1 MELCILQVEL
11 STEQVKGLPKEDLSW
26 KLNLSFTEYHVY
38 SIIDKYCRGLNF
50 RHVLVLFNILRE
62 ENKDAFGII
71 NNEILVNALFNVS
84 KKHIDNIRKTSDLVF
99 KVSQALIE
107 GLKSGFLPS
116 FHLPRMNLLT
126 SYDIKNED
134 RLKAVYNLQEL
145 IKDIKTDAKNI
156 LRHTGFEKDDENE
169 MMIEQIQQEKETE
182 EQAGQSLVGSA
193 RRSIAPSKAG
203 SKGNSDAGTEQYAH
217 SSGTAW

>member
-1 MELCILQVEL
+1 MEL
-11 STEQVKGLPKEDLSW
+11 STEKVKGLPKEDLSW

-62 ENKDAFGII
+62 ENKDAYGII

-84 KKHIDNIRKTSDLVF
+84 QKHIDNIRKTSDLVF
-99 KVSQALIE
+99 KVSQALIDS
-107 GLKSGFLPS
+107 LKSGFLPS

-126 SYDIKNED
+126 SYDITNED
-134 RLKAVYNLQEL
+134 RLKAVYHLQEM

-156 LRHTGFEKDDENE
+156 LQHTGFEKDDENDGKL
-169 MMIEQIQQEKETE
+169 IEQIQQEKKNE
-182 EQAGQSLVGSA
+182 ERDRQSLVGSA
-193 RRSIAPSKAG
+193 RRSTAHSKAG
-203 SKGNSDAGTEQYAH
+203 SKTNSDNGTEQYA
-217 SSGTAW
+217 SGSAW

>member
-1 MELCILQVEL
+1 MEL

-62 ENKDAFGII
+62 ENKDAYGII

-84 KKHIDNIRKTSDLVF
+84 QKHIDNIRKTSDLIF
-99 KVSQALIE
+99 KVSQALID

-126 SYDIKNED
+126 CYDITNED
-134 RLKAVYNLQEL
+134 RLKAVYYLQEF
-145 IKDIKTDAKNI
+145 IKDIKTDAENI
-156 LRHTGFEKDDENE
+156 LRHTGFDKQDENDAL
-169 MMIEQIQQEKETE
+169 IEQMQQEIGNE
-182 EQAGQSLVGSA
+182 EQDRQAGSA
-193 RRSIAPSKAG
+193 RKSTAHTKARSR
-203 SKGNSDAGTEQYAH
+203 GNSNHGSEMYA
-217 SSGTAW
+217 